1 MSQEWSVKRQR
12 RKRQS
17 IGSSWHKSERY
28 PRVDNTTQED
38 TAGVTPGVPFTVA
51 TSDYSSQTLDED
63 NVDGQHRRPS
73 TSSETSQA
81 LPSDEKS
88 SKPPSQTTK
97 SEGEDNDEEDF
108 GEEGDDERSEGG
120 CGVSNTLPEDPP
132 ATPTSLQIDTTPSGT
147 PTARTGVVTRSGANT
162 VSNYGRKARPAF
174 RADMSRTAV
183 SCWLRA
189 AGFGSLRS
197 KFAKFTG
204 ADMLRLSRRDLV
216 LMCGTVEGIR
226 LSNALLQK

>member
-1 MSQEWSVKRQR
+1 ML
-12 RKRQS
+12 
-17 IGSSWHKSERY
+17 
-28 PRVDNTTQED
+28 
-38 TAGVTPGVPFTVA
+38 A

-63 NVDGQHRRPS
+63 NDTAVDDQHRRAS

-81 LPSDEKS
+81 LPSDEKF

-97 SEGEDNDEEDF
+97 SEGEEAEDEVAEEDV

-120 CGVSNTLPEDPP
+120 CGAANPPPSTAP
-132 ATPTSLQIDTTPSGT
+132 ATPTATHVGTSSTGT
-147 PTARTGVVTRSGANT
+147 PKMGTRTGTRST
-162 VSNYGRKARPAF
+162 TSMTSGRKARPAF
-174 RADMSRTAV
+174 RADMSRKAV

-204 ADMLRLSRRDLV
+204 ADMLRLNRRDLV
-216 LMCGTVEGIR
+216 LLCGTVEGIR